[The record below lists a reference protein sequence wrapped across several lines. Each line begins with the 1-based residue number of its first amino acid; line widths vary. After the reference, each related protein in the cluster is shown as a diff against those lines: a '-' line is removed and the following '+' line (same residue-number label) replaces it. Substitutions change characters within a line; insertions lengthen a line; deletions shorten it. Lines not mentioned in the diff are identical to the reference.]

1 MSLFR
6 VGGYLKLEGE
16 NITKAKGIEKT
27 ATVLTKMGVLFIGF
41 LSAFSLVFLVILWD
55 ITKAYLLAGTLGC
68 LLVLLLPALLPKRYD
83 VFQPLSFAILSVA
96 IGVTGRT
103 IYILF
108 NKDGAER
115 LLLGEDPQFLLPA
128 ILATLVGLLFFV
140 VGYMQNL
147 PKLSVRRLK
156 IARSDEWDVR
166 RLWIVVLL
174 FTGVSLIATV
184 LFLQKTGFEFQD
196 LTSISR
202 KRFLML
208 EESEVGYTALGY
220 LRWAASLSQIA
231 FMLVMAW
238 FVSSGKRWLSAL
250 GFAIIVMFGI
260 AVTFPFLTSSRGSL
274 LWLVFSS
281 MIMWHYLRRPISTR
295 TVAGITII
303 AVVVLSVMINLRR
316 GDVNL
321 TTAVSLESIS
331 ERLFGSRD
339 FLDITTTAH
348 IIAAIQEGRLGHSY
362 GWTYLTWLYAPIP
375 RTMWPEKPV
384 VSVGWEIKRR
394 VFGFESA
401 GGIPPGAIG
410 EAFWAFGFLGV
421 IIIMWLLGGI
431 VGSIYRSLKVYVANN
446 KNMALVY
453 TFLFLPWLLAVL
465 GSDWSN
471 ALVCTLQ
478 KGLPLILAL
487 YFITQR
493 KKLGGG
499 EVR

>member
-1 MSLFR
+1 MSIKIGALFICFLLTVSLF
-6 VGGYLKLEGE
+6 L
-16 NITKAKGIEKT
+16 
-27 ATVLTKMGVLFIGF
+27 
-41 LSAFSLVFLVILWD
+41 LVILWD
-55 ITKAYLLAGTLGC
+55 VEKAYLLGGALGC

-103 IYILF
+103 IYILSDP
-108 NKDGAER
+108 DGAEH
-115 LLLGEDPQFLLPA
+115 LLLGEDPEFLLPA
-128 ILATLVGLLFFV
+128 ILATLIGLLFFV
-140 VGYMQNL
+140 LGYIYKF
-147 PKLSVRRLK
+147 PRLSLRRLK
-156 IARSDEWDVR
+156 IARNDEWDVR

-174 FTGVSLIATV
+174 FTGVSLIAMV
-184 LFLQKTGFEFQD
+184 LFLQKTGVDFQD

-202 KRFLML
+202 KRFLIL

-231 FMLVMAW
+231 FLLVMAW
-238 FVSSGKRWLSAL
+238 FVSSGKRWLSAA
-250 GFAIIVMFGI
+250 GFATLAMF
-260 AVTFPFLTSSRGSL
+260 AVAAIFPFLTSARGSL
-274 LWLVFSS
+274 LWLVLSS
-281 MIMWHYLRRPISTR
+281 VILWHYLRRSLSTH
-295 TVAGITII
+295 TVVIVAII
-303 AVVVLSVMINLRR
+303 AVVTLSVMINLRH
-316 GDVNL
+316 GDVDL
-321 TTAVSLESIS
+321 TTAVSLESVG

-348 IIAAIQEGRLGHSY
+348 IIAAIQEGRLDYSY
-362 GWTYLTWLYAPIP
+362 GRTYLTWLYAPIP

-394 VFGFESA
+394 VFGFGGA

-410 EAFWAFGFLGV
+410 EAFWAFGSLGV
-421 IIIMWLLGGI
+421 VIIMWLLGWI
-431 VGSIYRSLKVYVANN
+431 VGSIYRNLRVYVADN

-453 TFLFLPWLLAVL
+453 ASLFLPWSSAVL
-465 GSDWSN
+465 GGGWSN

-493 KKLGGG
+493 RKLGRG